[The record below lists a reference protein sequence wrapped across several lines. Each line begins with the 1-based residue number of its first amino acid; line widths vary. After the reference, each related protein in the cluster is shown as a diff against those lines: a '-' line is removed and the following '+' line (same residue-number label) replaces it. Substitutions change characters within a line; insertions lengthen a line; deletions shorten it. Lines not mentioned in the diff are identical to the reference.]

1 MERDT
6 VRVLSIS
13 FDKVFQLTR
22 SRGAWPLKST
32 VVLIILHFNSHAHV
46 ERDFYNSL
54 LILIFVNFNS
64 HAHVERDVSICILT
78 WYSSHFNSHAHVERD
93 KQTTL
98 LWIKIFYFNS
108 HAHVERDIRCSWK
121 ICKNWI
127 STHTLTWS
135 VTFKEDFRLAYIRF
149 QLTRSRGAWHVD
161 IPSFSLIGQF
171 QLTRSRG
178 AWRRG
183 WLYIYGN
190 IWNFNSHAHVERD
203 YRSWY

>member
-32 VVLIILHFNSHAHV
+32 VVLIILH
-46 ERDFYNSL
+46 
-54 LILIFVNFNS
+54 FNS

-149 QLTRSRGAWHVD
+149 QLTRSRGAWLSRFARWNIKFSFQLTRSRGAWHVD